1 MVREGWL
8 TRAAYGGIFV
18 FGIVMALLG
27 AVLPLLVQRIR
38 FDLSQA
44 GTLFLTMNFVMLV
57 SMLCLGP
64 LVDRFGKKPPLAGGS
79 LLVAGALAWLAN
91 AASYQALLAT
101 AVLLGAGGGALN
113 STTNTLIADLHTDP
127 RRKNAALN
135 FLGVFFGF
143 GALFLPFTIG
153 SLLETLGLVPI
164 LYVAAGLSLAL
175 AAIFFALAFP
185 PPKRAEVLPLG
196 ETLRLARHPLVLLFG
211 FLLFFQSGNEF
222 IVGGYTTS
230 YLTREL
236 GSSISS
242 ASYLLAAFWGATMLA
257 RIYLS
262 RLLLRIQGPRLVMLS
277 ALGSALGVTVLLLAS
292 TLMAAALG
300 VVLIGLGFAGI
311 FPTTLGLAGARF
323 EEHTGTAFGIL
334 FAIALT
340 GGMTLPWVVGQLA
353 QAHGLRL
360 ALFLPAANALM
371 IFVLQFVIVR
381 ISYRDPLVSH

>member
-1 MVREGWL
+1 VIREGWL
-8 TRAAYGGIFV
+8 TRAAYGGMFV

-27 AVLPLLVQRIR
+27 AVLPLLAQRIR

-79 LLVAGALAWLAN
+79 LLVAGALGWLAN
-91 AASYQALLAT
+91 ATSYQALLAT

-113 STTNTLIADLHTDP
+113 STTNTLIADLHADP

-135 FLGVFFGF
+135 LLGVFFGF
-143 GALFLPFTIG
+143 GALLLPLTIG
-153 SLLETLGLVPI
+153 SLLATLGLVPI

-175 AAIFFALAFP
+175 AAVFVVLAFP
-185 PPKRAEVLPLG
+185 PPKRAEGLPVG
-196 ETLRLARHPLVLLFG
+196 GTLRLARNPLVLLFG
-211 FLLFFQSGNEF
+211 FLLFFESGNEF

-242 ASYLLAAFWGATMLA
+242 ASYLLATLWAATMVT
-257 RIYLS
+257 RVYLS
-262 RLLLRIQGPRLVMLS
+262 RLLLRIQGARLVMLS
-277 ALGSALGVTVLLLAS
+277 ALGSALGVTALLLAS
-292 TLMAAALG
+292 SLPAAAVG
-300 VVLIGLGFAGI
+300 VVLVGLGMAGI

-323 EEHTGTAFGIL
+323 QEYTGTVFGIL

-360 ALFLPAANALM
+360 ALLLPAVNALM
-371 IFVLQFVIVR
+371 ILGLQWVILR
-381 ISYRDPLVSH
+381 IRGN

>member
-1 MVREGWL
+1 MAQQPWL

-27 AVLPLLVQRIR
+27 ALLPLLSKRIH

-57 SMLCLGP
+57 TVLCLGP
-64 LVDRFGKKPPLAGGS
+64 LVDRFGKKLPLAGGS
-79 LLVAGALAWLAN
+79 LLVALALVLLVN

-101 AVLLGAGGGALN
+101 VVLLGAGGGALN
-113 STTNTLIADLHTDP
+113 STTNTLIADLHADP

-135 FLGVFFGF
+135 LLGVFFGF

-153 SLLETLGLVPI
+153 SLLEALGLALI
-164 LYVAAGLSLAL
+164 LYLAAGLSLAL
-175 AAIFFALAFP
+175 AGVFLALAFP
-185 PPKRAEVLPLG
+185 PPKRAEGLAFE
-196 ETLRLARHPLVLLFG
+196 ETLRLARNPLVLLFG

-236 GSSISS
+236 GSSISG

-257 RIYLS
+257 RVFLS
-262 RLLLRIQGPRLVMLS
+262 RLLLRINGPRLVMLS
-277 ALGSALGVTVLLLAS
+277 ALGSALGITVLLLAP
-292 TLMAAALG
+292 TLTVAALG
-300 VVLIGLGFAGI
+300 VVLAGLGFAGI
-311 FPTTLGLAGARF
+311 FPTALGLAGARF
-323 EEHTGTAFGIL
+323 EEYSGTVFGIL

-353 QAHGLRL
+353 QVHGLRL
-360 ALFLPAANALM
+360 ALILAAANSLM
-371 IFVLQFVIVR
+371 IFALQLLIQR
-381 ISYRDPLVSH
+381 RS

>member
-1 MVREGWL
+1 MQRASQQTWL

-27 AVLPLLVQRIR
+27 ALLPLLSKCIH

-44 GTLFLTMNFVMLV
+44 GALFLTMNFVMLV
-57 SMLCLGP
+57 TMLCLGP

-79 LLVAGALAWLAN
+79 LLVALALGLLAN
-91 AASYQALLAT
+91 AATYQALLAT
-101 AVLLGAGGGALN
+101 AILLGAGGGALN

-135 FLGVFFGF
+135 LLGVFFGF

-153 SLLETLGLVPI
+153 SLLEALGLAPI
-164 LYVAAGLSLAL
+164 LYLAAGLSLAL
-175 AAIFFALAFP
+175 AAVFFALAFP
-185 PPKRAEVLPLG
+185 PPKRAAGLPLD

-257 RIYLS
+257 RVFLS
-262 RLLLRIQGPRLVMLS
+262 RLLLRINGPRLVMLS
-277 ALGSALGVTVLLLAS
+277 ALGSALGMAVLLLAP
-292 TLMAAALG
+292 TIEVAVLG

-311 FPTTLGLAGARF
+311 FPTALGLAGAHF
-323 EEHTGTAFGIL
+323 EEHSGTVFGIL

-353 QAHGLRL
+353 QAHGLRS
-360 ALFLPAANALM
+360 ALFLAPGNSLM
-371 IFVLQFVIVR
+371 IFALQWLIQR
-381 ISYRDPLVSH
+381 RR

>member
-1 MVREGWL
+1 
-8 TRAAYGGIFV
+8 
-18 FGIVMALLG
+18 
-27 AVLPLLVQRIR
+27 
-38 FDLSQA
+38 
-44 GTLFLTMNFVMLV
+44 MNFVMLV
-57 SMLCLGP
+57 TMLCLGP

-79 LLVAGALAWLAN
+79 LLVAGALVLLAN
-91 AASYQALLAT
+91 AATYQALLAT

-113 STTNTLIADLHTDP
+113 STTNTLIADLHTGP
-127 RRKNAALN
+127 RHKNAALN
-135 FLGVFFGF
+135 LLGVFFGF
-143 GALFLPFTIG
+143 GALLLPFTIG
-153 SLLETLGLVPI
+153 SLLEALGLAPI
-164 LYVAAGLSLAL
+164 LYLAAGLSLVL
-175 AAIFFALAFP
+175 AAVFFALAFP
-185 PPKRAEVLPLG
+185 PPKRAAGLPLD

-257 RIYLS
+257 RVFLS
-262 RLLLRIQGPRLVMLS
+262 RLLLRINGPRLVMLS
-277 ALGSALGVTVLLLAS
+277 ALGSALGITVLLLAP
-292 TLMAAALG
+292 TLTVAPLG

-311 FPTTLGLAGARF
+311 FPTALGLAGARF
-323 EEHTGTAFGIL
+323 EEHSGTVFGIL

-360 ALFLPAANALM
+360 ALFLAAGNSLM
-371 IFVLQFVIVR
+371 IFALQLVIVR
-381 ISYRDPLVSH
+381 TESRAPSVSC